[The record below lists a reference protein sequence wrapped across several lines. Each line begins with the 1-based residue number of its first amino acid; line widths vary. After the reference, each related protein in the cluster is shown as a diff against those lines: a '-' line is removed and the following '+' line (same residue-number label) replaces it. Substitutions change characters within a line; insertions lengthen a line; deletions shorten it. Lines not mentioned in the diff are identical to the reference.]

1 MKQGLQ
7 LRLSQQ
13 LAMTPQLQQAI
24 RLLQLS
30 TLELQQELQ
39 QALESNPLL
48 EQTDIHDEI
57 ATQETQDSE
66 GLDTA
71 EALEQKEMPDELP
84 LDASWDEIYT
94 AGTPSGTGTD
104 YIDDELPVYQG
115 ETTQSLQDYLMWQVE
130 LTPFSDTDRAIATAI
145 VDAVDDTGYLTVTVQ
160 DILDGM
166 GDSDGDIGLE
176 EIEAVLKR
184 VQRFDPVGVAAR
196 DLRDCLLIQLSQF
209 SAETPFLAQARQI
222 VSDHLDLLANHD
234 FRSLMRVTRLKEDV
248 LKEAVNL
255 IQSLDPRP
263 GQSIQTGEPEYVIP
277 DVLVRKHNGRW
288 TVELN
293 ADSIPRLKINQ
304 QYAAMSGSARNE
316 SDSQFIRSNLQEAKW
331 LIKSLESRNDT
342 LLRVSRCIVEQQQAF
357 FEQGEEYMKPMVL
370 ADIAQAVEMHEST
383 ISRVTTQK
391 YLHSPRGIFEL
402 KYFFSSHVNTE
413 GGGEASSTA
422 IRALVKK
429 LIAAENPAKPL
440 SDSKLTSMLSEQ
452 GSWWPA
458 VPLRSIENL
467 YPYRR
472 QTSAN
477 SWSDPTDKEDT
488 MQLNITGQNV
498 EITEALREFVNTK
511 FAKLEQY
518 FERINQVYIVLK
530 VEKVTQVADATLH
543 VNGGELH
550 ASSEGQDMYAAID
563 GLIDKLARQLT
574 KHKDKLKQH

>member
-48 EQTDIHDEI
+48 EQIDTHEEI
-57 ATQETQDSE
+57 DTRETQDSE
-66 GLDTA
+66 TLDTA
-71 EALEQKEMPDELP
+71 DALEQKEMPEELP
-84 LDASWDEIYT
+84 LDASWDTIYT
-94 AGTPSGTGTD
+94 AGTPSGTSGD

-115 ETTQSLQDYLMWQVE
+115 ETTQTLQDYLMWQVE
-130 LTPFSDTDRAIATAI
+130 LTPFSDTDRAIATSI
-145 VDAVDDTGYLTVTVQ
+145 VDAVDDIGYLTVPLE
-160 DILDGM
+160 DILESM
-166 GDSDGDIGLE
+166 GDE
-176 EIEAVLKR
+176 EIDIDEVEAVLKR
-184 VQRFDPVGVAAR
+184 IQRFDPVGVAAK

-209 SAETPFLAQARQI
+209 DKTTPWLEEARLI
-222 VSDHLDLLANHD
+222 ISDHLDLLANHD
-234 FRSLMRVTRLKEDV
+234 FRTLMRVTRLKEDV

-277 DVLVRKHNGRW
+277 DVLVRKHNGHW

-293 ADSIPRLKINQ
+293 SDSIPRLQINQ
-304 QYAAMSGSARNE
+304 HYASMCNNARNDG
-316 SDSQFIRSNLQEAKW
+316 DSQFIRGNLQDAKW

-402 KYFFSSHVNTE
+402 KYFFSSHINTE

-440 SDSKLTSMLSEQ
+440 SDSKLTSLLSEQ
-452 GSWWPA
+452 GIMVARRTVAKYRES
-458 VPLRSIENL
+458 LSIPPSNQ
-467 YPYRR
+467 R
-472 QTSAN
+472 
-477 SWSDPTDKEDT
+477 K
-488 MQLNITGQNV
+488 QLV
-498 EITEALREFVNTK
+498 
-511 FAKLEQY
+511 
-518 FERINQVYIVLK
+518 
-530 VEKVTQVADATLH
+530 
-543 VNGGELH
+543 
-550 ASSEGQDMYAAID
+550 
-563 GLIDKLARQLT
+563 
-574 KHKDKLKQH
+574 

>member
-48 EQTDIHDEI
+48 EQIDTHDEI
-57 ATQETQDSE
+57 DTHETPDSE
-66 GLDTA
+66 TLDTA
-71 EALEQKEMPDELP
+71 DALEQKEMPEELP
-84 LDASWDEIYT
+84 LDASWDTIYT
-94 AGTPSGTGTD
+94 AGTPSGTSGD

-115 ETTQSLQDYLMWQVE
+115 ETTQTLQDYLMWQVE
-130 LTPFSDTDRAIATAI
+130 LTPFSDTDRAIATSI
-145 VDAVDDTGYLTVTVQ
+145 VDAVDDTGYLTVPLE
-160 DILDGM
+160 DILESM
-166 GDSDGDIGLE
+166 GDE
-176 EIEAVLKR
+176 EIDIDEVEAVLKR
-184 VQRFDPVGVAAR
+184 IQRFDPVGVAAK

-209 SAETPFLAQARQI
+209 DKTTPWLEEARLI
-222 VSDHLDLLANHD
+222 ISDHLDLLANHD
-234 FRSLMRVTRLKEDV
+234 FRTLMRVTRLKEDV

-277 DVLVRKHNGRW
+277 DVLVRKHNGQW

-293 ADSIPRLKINQ
+293 SDSIPRLQINQ
-304 QYAAMSGSARNE
+304 HYASMCNNTRNDG
-316 SDSQFIRSNLQEAKW
+316 DSQFIRSNLQDAKW

-422 IRALVKK
+422 IRALVK
-429 LIAAENPAKPL
+429 N
-440 SDSKLTSMLSEQ
+440 
-452 GSWWPA
+452 
-458 VPLRSIENL
+458 
-467 YPYRR
+467 
-472 QTSAN
+472 
-477 SWSDPTDKEDT
+477 
-488 MQLNITGQNV
+488 
-498 EITEALREFVNTK
+498 
-511 FAKLEQY
+511 
-518 FERINQVYIVLK
+518 
-530 VEKVTQVADATLH
+530 
-543 VNGGELH
+543 
-550 ASSEGQDMYAAID
+550 
-563 GLIDKLARQLT
+563 
-574 KHKDKLKQH
+574 

>member
-48 EQTDIHDEI
+48 EQIDTHEEI
-57 ATQETQDSE
+57 DTRETQDSE
-66 GLDTA
+66 TLDTA
-71 EALEQKEMPDELP
+71 DALEQKEMPEELP
-84 LDASWDEIYT
+84 LDASWDTIYT
-94 AGTPSGTGTD
+94 AGTPSGTSSD

-115 ETTQSLQDYLMWQVE
+115 ETTQTLQDYLMWQVE
-130 LTPFSDTDRAIATAI
+130 LTPFSDTDRAIATSI
-145 VDAVDDTGYLTVTVQ
+145 VDAVDETGYLTVPLE
-160 DILDGM
+160 DILESI
-166 GDSDGDIGLE
+166 GDE
-176 EIEAVLKR
+176 EIDIDEVEAVLKR
-184 VQRFDPVGVAAR
+184 IQRFDPVGVAAK

-209 SAETPFLAQARQI
+209 DKTTPWLEEARLI
-222 VSDHLDLLANHD
+222 ISDHLDLLANHD
-234 FRSLMRVTRLKEDV
+234 FRTLMRVTRLKEDV

-277 DVLVRKHNGRW
+277 DVLVRKHNGHW

-293 ADSIPRLKINQ
+293 SDSIPRLQINQ
-304 QYAAMSGSARNE
+304 HYASMCNNARNDG
-316 SDSQFIRSNLQEAKW
+316 DSQFIRSNLQDAKW

-440 SDSKLTSMLSEQ
+440 SDSKLTSLLSEQ
-452 GSWWPA
+452 GIMVARRTVAKYRES
-458 VPLRSIENL
+458 LSIPPSNQ
-467 YPYRR
+467 R
-472 QTSAN
+472 
-477 SWSDPTDKEDT
+477 K
-488 MQLNITGQNV
+488 QLV
-498 EITEALREFVNTK
+498 
-511 FAKLEQY
+511 
-518 FERINQVYIVLK
+518 
-530 VEKVTQVADATLH
+530 
-543 VNGGELH
+543 
-550 ASSEGQDMYAAID
+550 
-563 GLIDKLARQLT
+563 
-574 KHKDKLKQH
+574 

>member
-48 EQTDIHDEI
+48 EQIDTHEEI
-57 ATQETQDSE
+57 DTRETQDSE
-66 GLDTA
+66 TLDTA
-71 EALEQKEMPDELP
+71 DALEQKEMPEELP
-84 LDASWDEIYT
+84 LDASWDTIYT
-94 AGTPSGTGTD
+94 AGTPSGTSGD

-115 ETTQSLQDYLMWQVE
+115 ETTQTLQDYLMWQVE
-130 LTPFSDTDRAIATAI
+130 LTPFSDTDRAIATSI
-145 VDAVDDTGYLTVTVQ
+145 VDAVDDTGYLTVPLE
-160 DILDGM
+160 DILESM
-166 GDSDGDIGLE
+166 GDE
-176 EIEAVLKR
+176 EIDIDEVEAVLKR
-184 VQRFDPVGVAAR
+184 IQRFDPVGVAAK

-209 SAETPFLAQARQI
+209 DKTTPWLEEARLI
-222 VSDHLDLLANHD
+222 ISDHLDLLANHD
-234 FRSLMRVTRLKEDV
+234 FRTLMRVTRLKEDV

-277 DVLVRKHNGRW
+277 DVLVRKHNGHW

-293 ADSIPRLKINQ
+293 SDSIPRLQINQ
-304 QYAAMSGSARNE
+304 HYASMCNNARNDG
-316 SDSQFIRSNLQEAKW
+316 DSQFIRSNLQDAKW

-391 YLHSPRGIFEL
+391 YMHSPRGIFEL

-440 SDSKLTSMLSEQ
+440 SDSKLTSLLSEQ
-452 GSWWPA
+452 GIMVARRTVAKYRES
-458 VPLRSIENL
+458 LSIPPSNQ
-467 YPYRR
+467 R
-472 QTSAN
+472 
-477 SWSDPTDKEDT
+477 K
-488 MQLNITGQNV
+488 QLV
-498 EITEALREFVNTK
+498 
-511 FAKLEQY
+511 
-518 FERINQVYIVLK
+518 
-530 VEKVTQVADATLH
+530 
-543 VNGGELH
+543 
-550 ASSEGQDMYAAID
+550 
-563 GLIDKLARQLT
+563 
-574 KHKDKLKQH
+574 

>member
-24 RLLQLS
+24 RLWQLS

-48 EQTDIHDEI
+48 EQIDTHEEI
-57 ATQETQDSE
+57 DTRETQDSE
-66 GLDTA
+66 TLDTA
-71 EALEQKEMPDELP
+71 DALEQKEMPEELP
-84 LDASWDEIYT
+84 LDASWDTIYT
-94 AGTPSGTGTD
+94 AGTPSGTSGD

-115 ETTQSLQDYLMWQVE
+115 ETTQTLQDYLMWQVE
-130 LTPFSDTDRAIATAI
+130 LTPFSDTDRAIATSI
-145 VDAVDDTGYLTVTVQ
+145 VDAVDETGYLTVPLE
-160 DILDGM
+160 DILESI
-166 GDSDGDIGLE
+166 GDE
-176 EIEAVLKR
+176 EIDIDEVEAVLKR
-184 VQRFDPVGVAAR
+184 IQRFDPVGVAAK

-209 SAETPFLAQARQI
+209 DKTTPWLEEARLI
-222 VSDHLDLLANHD
+222 ISDHLDLLANHD
-234 FRSLMRVTRLKEDV
+234 FRTLMRVTRLKEDV

-277 DVLVRKHNGRW
+277 DVLVRKHNGHW

-293 ADSIPRLKINQ
+293 SDSIPRLQINQ
-304 QYAAMSGSARNE
+304 HYASMCNNARNDG
-316 SDSQFIRSNLQEAKW
+316 DSQFIRSNLQDAKW

-440 SDSKLTSMLSEQ
+440 SDSKLTSLLSEQ
-452 GSWWPA
+452 GIMVARRTVAKYRES
-458 VPLRSIENL
+458 LSIPPSNQ
-467 YPYRR
+467 R
-472 QTSAN
+472 
-477 SWSDPTDKEDT
+477 K
-488 MQLNITGQNV
+488 QLV
-498 EITEALREFVNTK
+498 
-511 FAKLEQY
+511 
-518 FERINQVYIVLK
+518 
-530 VEKVTQVADATLH
+530 
-543 VNGGELH
+543 
-550 ASSEGQDMYAAID
+550 
-563 GLIDKLARQLT
+563 
-574 KHKDKLKQH
+574 

>member
-48 EQTDIHDEI
+48 EQIDTHEEI
-57 ATQETQDSE
+57 DTRETQDSE
-66 GLDTA
+66 TLDTA
-71 EALEQKEMPDELP
+71 DALEQKEMPEELP
-84 LDASWDEIYT
+84 LDASWDTIYT
-94 AGTPSGTGTD
+94 AGTPSGTSGD

-115 ETTQSLQDYLMWQVE
+115 ETTQTLQDYLMWQVE
-130 LTPFSDTDRAIATAI
+130 LTPFSDTDRAIATSI
-145 VDAVDDTGYLTVTVQ
+145 VDAVDDTGYLTVPLE
-160 DILDGM
+160 DILESM
-166 GDSDGDIGLE
+166 GDE
-176 EIEAVLKR
+176 EIDIDEVGAVLKR
-184 VQRFDPVGVAAR
+184 IQRFDPVGVAAK

-209 SAETPFLAQARQI
+209 DKTTPWLEEARLI
-222 VSDHLDLLANHD
+222 ISDHLDLLANHD
-234 FRSLMRVTRLKEDV
+234 FRTLMRVTRLKEDV

-277 DVLVRKHNGRW
+277 DVLVRKHNGHW

-293 ADSIPRLKINQ
+293 SDSIPRLQINQ
-304 QYAAMSGSARNE
+304 HYASMCNNARNDG
-316 SDSQFIRSNLQEAKW
+316 DSQFIRSNLQDAKW

-440 SDSKLTSMLSEQ
+440 SDSKLTSLLSEQ
-452 GSWWPA
+452 GIMVARRTVAKYRES
-458 VPLRSIENL
+458 LSIPPSNQ
-467 YPYRR
+467 R
-472 QTSAN
+472 
-477 SWSDPTDKEDT
+477 K
-488 MQLNITGQNV
+488 QLV
-498 EITEALREFVNTK
+498 
-511 FAKLEQY
+511 
-518 FERINQVYIVLK
+518 
-530 VEKVTQVADATLH
+530 
-543 VNGGELH
+543 
-550 ASSEGQDMYAAID
+550 
-563 GLIDKLARQLT
+563 
-574 KHKDKLKQH
+574 

>member
-48 EQTDIHDEI
+48 EQIDTHEEI
-57 ATQETQDSE
+57 DTRETQDSE
-66 GLDTA
+66 TLDTA
-71 EALEQKEMPDELP
+71 DALEQKEMPEELP
-84 LDASWDEIYT
+84 LDASWDTIYT
-94 AGTPSGTGTD
+94 AGTPSGTSGD

-115 ETTQSLQDYLMWQVE
+115 ETTQTLQDYLMWQVE
-130 LTPFSDTDRAIATAI
+130 LIPFSDTDRAIATSI
-145 VDAVDDTGYLTVTVQ
+145 VDAVDETGYLTVPLE
-160 DILDGM
+160 DILESI
-166 GDSDGDIGLE
+166 GDE
-176 EIEAVLKR
+176 EIDIDEVEAVLKR
-184 VQRFDPVGVAAR
+184 IQRFDPVGVAAK

-209 SAETPFLAQARQI
+209 DKTTPWLEEARLI
-222 VSDHLDLLANHD
+222 ISDHLDLLANHD
-234 FRSLMRVTRLKEDV
+234 FRTLMRVTRLKEDV

-277 DVLVRKHNGRW
+277 DVLVRKHNGHW

-293 ADSIPRLKINQ
+293 SDSIPRLQINQ
-304 QYAAMSGSARNE
+304 HYASMCNNARNDG
-316 SDSQFIRSNLQEAKW
+316 DSQFIRSNLQDAKW

-440 SDSKLTSMLSEQ
+440 SDSKLTSLLSEQ
-452 GSWWPA
+452 GIMVARRTVAKYRES
-458 VPLRSIENL
+458 LSIPPSNQ
-467 YPYRR
+467 R
-472 QTSAN
+472 
-477 SWSDPTDKEDT
+477 K
-488 MQLNITGQNV
+488 QLV
-498 EITEALREFVNTK
+498 
-511 FAKLEQY
+511 
-518 FERINQVYIVLK
+518 
-530 VEKVTQVADATLH
+530 
-543 VNGGELH
+543 
-550 ASSEGQDMYAAID
+550 
-563 GLIDKLARQLT
+563 
-574 KHKDKLKQH
+574 

>member
-48 EQTDIHDEI
+48 EQIDTHEEI
-57 ATQETQDSE
+57 DTRETQDSE
-66 GLDTA
+66 TLDTA
-71 EALEQKEMPDELP
+71 DALEQKEMPEELP
-84 LDASWDEIYT
+84 LDASWDTIYT
-94 AGTPSGTGTD
+94 AGTPSGTSGD

-115 ETTQSLQDYLMWQVE
+115 ETTQTLQDYLIWQVE
-130 LTPFSDTDRAIATAI
+130 LTPFSDTDRAIATSI
-145 VDAVDDTGYLTVTVQ
+145 VDAVDDTGYLTVPLE
-160 DILDGM
+160 DILESM
-166 GDSDGDIGLE
+166 GDE
-176 EIEAVLKR
+176 EIDIDEVEAVLKR
-184 VQRFDPVGVAAR
+184 IQRFDPVGVAAK

-209 SAETPFLAQARQI
+209 DKTTPWLEEARLI
-222 VSDHLDLLANHD
+222 ISDHLDLLANHD
-234 FRSLMRVTRLKEDV
+234 FRTLMRVTRLKEDV

-277 DVLVRKHNGRW
+277 DVLVRKHNGHW

-293 ADSIPRLKINQ
+293 SDSIPRLQINQ
-304 QYAAMSGSARNE
+304 HYASMCNNARNDG
-316 SDSQFIRSNLQEAKW
+316 DSQFIRSNLQDAKW

-440 SDSKLTSMLSEQ
+440 SDSKLTSLLSEQ
-452 GSWWPA
+452 GIMVARRTVAKYRES
-458 VPLRSIENL
+458 LSIPPSNQ
-467 YPYRR
+467 R
-472 QTSAN
+472 
-477 SWSDPTDKEDT
+477 K
-488 MQLNITGQNV
+488 QLV
-498 EITEALREFVNTK
+498 
-511 FAKLEQY
+511 
-518 FERINQVYIVLK
+518 
-530 VEKVTQVADATLH
+530 
-543 VNGGELH
+543 
-550 ASSEGQDMYAAID
+550 
-563 GLIDKLARQLT
+563 
-574 KHKDKLKQH
+574 

>member
-30 TLELQQELQ
+30 TLALQQELQ

-48 EQTDIHDEI
+48 EQIDTHEEI
-57 ATQETQDSE
+57 DTRETQDSE
-66 GLDTA
+66 TLDTA
-71 EALEQKEMPDELP
+71 DALEQKEMPEELP
-84 LDASWDEIYT
+84 LDASWDTIYT
-94 AGTPSGTGTD
+94 AGTPSGTSGD

-115 ETTQSLQDYLMWQVE
+115 ETTQTLQDYLMWQVE
-130 LTPFSDTDRAIATAI
+130 LTPFSDTDRAIATSI
-145 VDAVDDTGYLTVTVQ
+145 VDAVDDTGYLTVPLE
-160 DILDGM
+160 DILESM
-166 GDSDGDIGLE
+166 GDE
-176 EIEAVLKR
+176 EIDIDEVEAVLKR
-184 VQRFDPVGVAAR
+184 IQRFDPVGVAAK

-209 SAETPFLAQARQI
+209 DKTTPWLEEARLI
-222 VSDHLDLLANHD
+222 ISDHLDLLANHD
-234 FRSLMRVTRLKEDV
+234 FRTLMRVTRLKEDV

-277 DVLVRKHNGRW
+277 DVLVRKHNGHW

-293 ADSIPRLKINQ
+293 SDSIPRLQINQ
-304 QYAAMSGSARNE
+304 HYASMCNNARNDG
-316 SDSQFIRSNLQEAKW
+316 DSQFIRSNLQDAKW

-440 SDSKLTSMLSEQ
+440 SDSKLTSLLSEQ
-452 GSWWPA
+452 GIMVARRTVAKYRES
-458 VPLRSIENL
+458 LSIPPSNQ
-467 YPYRR
+467 R
-472 QTSAN
+472 
-477 SWSDPTDKEDT
+477 K
-488 MQLNITGQNV
+488 QLV
-498 EITEALREFVNTK
+498 
-511 FAKLEQY
+511 
-518 FERINQVYIVLK
+518 
-530 VEKVTQVADATLH
+530 
-543 VNGGELH
+543 
-550 ASSEGQDMYAAID
+550 
-563 GLIDKLARQLT
+563 
-574 KHKDKLKQH
+574 

>member
-48 EQTDIHDEI
+48 EQIDTHEEI
-57 ATQETQDSE
+57 DTRETQDSE
-66 GLDTA
+66 TLDTA
-71 EALEQKEMPDELP
+71 DALEQKEMPEELP
-84 LDASWDEIYT
+84 LDASWDTIYT
-94 AGTPSGTGTD
+94 AGTPSGTSGD

-115 ETTQSLQDYLMWQVE
+115 ETTQTLQDYLMWQVE
-130 LTPFSDTDRAIATAI
+130 LTPFSDTDRAIATSI
-145 VDAVDDTGYLTVTVQ
+145 VDAVDDTGYLTVPLE
-160 DILDGM
+160 DILESM
-166 GDSDGDIGLE
+166 GDE
-176 EIEAVLKR
+176 EIDIDEVEAVLKR
-184 VQRFDPVGVAAR
+184 IQRFDPVGVAAK

-209 SAETPFLAQARQI
+209 DKTTPWLEEARLI
-222 VSDHLDLLANHD
+222 ISDHLDLLANHD
-234 FRSLMRVTRLKEDV
+234 FRTLMRVTRLKEDV

-263 GQSIQTGEPEYVIP
+263 GQSIQTGELEYVIP
-277 DVLVRKHNGRW
+277 DVLVRKHNGHW

-293 ADSIPRLKINQ
+293 SDSIPRLQINQ
-304 QYAAMSGSARNE
+304 HYASMCNNARNDD
-316 SDSQFIRSNLQEAKW
+316 DSQFIRSNLQDAKW

-440 SDSKLTSMLSEQ
+440 SDSKLTSLLSEQ
-452 GSWWPA
+452 GIMVARRTVAKYRES
-458 VPLRSIENL
+458 LSIPPSNQ
-467 YPYRR
+467 R
-472 QTSAN
+472 
-477 SWSDPTDKEDT
+477 K
-488 MQLNITGQNV
+488 QLV
-498 EITEALREFVNTK
+498 
-511 FAKLEQY
+511 
-518 FERINQVYIVLK
+518 
-530 VEKVTQVADATLH
+530 
-543 VNGGELH
+543 
-550 ASSEGQDMYAAID
+550 
-563 GLIDKLARQLT
+563 
-574 KHKDKLKQH
+574 

>member
-48 EQTDIHDEI
+48 EQIDTHEEI
-57 ATQETQDSE
+57 DTRETQDSE
-66 GLDTA
+66 TLDTA
-71 EALEQKEMPDELP
+71 DALEQKEMPEELP
-84 LDASWDEIYT
+84 LDASWDTIYT
-94 AGTPSGTGTD
+94 DGTPSGTSGD

-115 ETTQSLQDYLMWQVE
+115 ETTQTLQDYLMWQVE
-130 LTPFSDTDRAIATAI
+130 LTPFSDTDRAIATSI
-145 VDAVDDTGYLTVTVQ
+145 VDAVDDTGYLTVPLE
-160 DILDGM
+160 DILESM
-166 GDSDGDIGLE
+166 GDE
-176 EIEAVLKR
+176 EIDIDEVEAVLKR
-184 VQRFDPVGVAAR
+184 IQRFDPVGVAAK

-209 SAETPFLAQARQI
+209 DKTTPWLEEARLI
-222 VSDHLDLLANHD
+222 ISDHLDLLANHD
-234 FRSLMRVTRLKEDV
+234 FRTLMRVTRLKEDV

-277 DVLVRKHNGRW
+277 DVLVRKHNGHW

-293 ADSIPRLKINQ
+293 SDSIPRLQINQ
-304 QYAAMSGSARNE
+304 HYASMCNNARNDG
-316 SDSQFIRSNLQEAKW
+316 DSQFIRSNLQDAKW

-440 SDSKLTSMLSEQ
+440 SDSKLTSLLSEQ
-452 GSWWPA
+452 GIMVARRTVAKYRES
-458 VPLRSIENL
+458 LSIPPSNQ
-467 YPYRR
+467 R
-472 QTSAN
+472 
-477 SWSDPTDKEDT
+477 K
-488 MQLNITGQNV
+488 QLV
-498 EITEALREFVNTK
+498 
-511 FAKLEQY
+511 
-518 FERINQVYIVLK
+518 
-530 VEKVTQVADATLH
+530 
-543 VNGGELH
+543 
-550 ASSEGQDMYAAID
+550 
-563 GLIDKLARQLT
+563 
-574 KHKDKLKQH
+574 

>member
-48 EQTDIHDEI
+48 EQIDTHEEI
-57 ATQETQDSE
+57 DTCETQDSE
-66 GLDTA
+66 TLDA
-71 EALEQKEMPDELP
+71 ADALEQKEMPEELP
-84 LDASWDEIYT
+84 LDANWDTIYT
-94 AGTPSGTGTD
+94 AGTPSGTSGD
-104 YIDDELPVYQG
+104 YIDDELPIYQG
-115 ETTQSLQDYLMWQVE
+115 ETTQTLQDYLMWQVE
-130 LTPFSDTDRAIATAI
+130 LTPFSDTDRAIATSI
-145 VDAVDDTGYLTVTVQ
+145 VDAVDETGYLTVPLE
-160 DILDGM
+160 DILESM
-166 GDSDGDIGLE
+166 GDDEIDID

-184 VQRFDPVGVAAR
+184 IQRFDPVGVAAK
-196 DLRDCLLIQLSQF
+196 DPRDCLLIQLSQF
-209 SAETPFLAQARQI
+209 DKTTPWLEEARLI
-222 VSDHLDLLANHD
+222 ISDHLDLLANHD
-234 FRSLMRVTRLKEDV
+234 FRTLMRVTRLKEDV

-293 ADSIPRLKINQ
+293 SDSIPRLQINQ
-304 QYAAMSGSARNE
+304 HYASMCNSARNDG
-316 SDSQFIRSNLQEAKW
+316 DSQFIRSNLQDAKW

-440 SDSKLTSMLSEQ
+440 SDSKLTSLLSEQ
-452 GSWWPA
+452 GIMVARRTVAKYRES
-458 VPLRSIENL
+458 LSIPPSNQ
-467 YPYRR
+467 R
-472 QTSAN
+472 
-477 SWSDPTDKEDT
+477 K
-488 MQLNITGQNV
+488 QLV
-498 EITEALREFVNTK
+498 
-511 FAKLEQY
+511 
-518 FERINQVYIVLK
+518 
-530 VEKVTQVADATLH
+530 
-543 VNGGELH
+543 
-550 ASSEGQDMYAAID
+550 
-563 GLIDKLARQLT
+563 
-574 KHKDKLKQH
+574 

>member
-48 EQTDIHDEI
+48 EQIDTHEEI
-57 ATQETQDSE
+57 DTRETQDSE
-66 GLDTA
+66 TLDTA
-71 EALEQKEMPDELP
+71 DALEQKEMPEELP
-84 LDASWDEIYT
+84 LDASWDTIYT
-94 AGTPSGTGTD
+94 AGTPSGTSGD

-115 ETTQSLQDYLMWQVE
+115 ETTQTLQDYLMWQVE
-130 LTPFSDTDRAIATAI
+130 LTPFSDTDRAIATSI
-145 VDAVDDTGYLTVTVQ
+145 VDAVDETGYLTVPLE
-160 DILDGM
+160 DILESI
-166 GDSDGDIGLE
+166 GDE
-176 EIEAVLKR
+176 EIDIDEVEAVLKR
-184 VQRFDPVGVAAR
+184 IQRFDPVGVAAK
-196 DLRDCLLIQLSQF
+196 DLRDCLLIKLSQF
-209 SAETPFLAQARQI
+209 DKTTPWLEEARLI
-222 VSDHLDLLANHD
+222 ISDHLDLLANHD
-234 FRSLMRVTRLKEDV
+234 FRTLMRVTRLKEDV

-277 DVLVRKHNGRW
+277 DVLVRKHNGHW

-293 ADSIPRLKINQ
+293 SDSIPRLQINQ
-304 QYAAMSGSARNE
+304 HYASMCNNARNDG
-316 SDSQFIRSNLQEAKW
+316 DSQFIRSNLQDAKW

-440 SDSKLTSMLSEQ
+440 SDSKLTSLLSEQ
-452 GSWWPA
+452 GIMVARRTVAKYRES
-458 VPLRSIENL
+458 LSIPPSNQ
-467 YPYRR
+467 R
-472 QTSAN
+472 
-477 SWSDPTDKEDT
+477 K
-488 MQLNITGQNV
+488 QLV
-498 EITEALREFVNTK
+498 
-511 FAKLEQY
+511 
-518 FERINQVYIVLK
+518 
-530 VEKVTQVADATLH
+530 
-543 VNGGELH
+543 
-550 ASSEGQDMYAAID
+550 
-563 GLIDKLARQLT
+563 
-574 KHKDKLKQH
+574 

>member
-48 EQTDIHDEI
+48 EQIDTHEEI
-57 ATQETQDSE
+57 DTRETQDSE
-66 GLDTA
+66 TLDTA
-71 EALEQKEMPDELP
+71 DALEQKEMPEELP
-84 LDASWDEIYT
+84 LDASWDTIYT
-94 AGTPSGTGTD
+94 AGTPSGTSGD

-115 ETTQSLQDYLMWQVE
+115 ETTQTLQDYLMWQVE
-130 LTPFSDTDRAIATAI
+130 LTPFSDTDRAIATSI
-145 VDAVDDTGYLTVTVQ
+145 VDAVDETGYLTVPLE
-160 DILDGM
+160 DILESI
-166 GDSDGDIGLE
+166 GDE
-176 EIEAVLKR
+176 EIDIDEVEAVLKR
-184 VQRFDPVGVAAR
+184 IQRFDPVGVAAK

-209 SAETPFLAQARQI
+209 DKTTPWLEEVRLI
-222 VSDHLDLLANHD
+222 ISDHLDLLANHD
-234 FRSLMRVTRLKEDV
+234 FRTLMRVTRLKEDV

-263 GQSIQTGEPEYVIP
+263 GQSIQTGEPEHVIP
-277 DVLVRKHNGRW
+277 DVLVRKHNGHW

-293 ADSIPRLKINQ
+293 SDSIPRLQINQ
-304 QYAAMSGSARNE
+304 HYASMCNNARNDG
-316 SDSQFIRSNLQEAKW
+316 DSQFIRSNLQDAKW

-440 SDSKLTSMLSEQ
+440 SDSKLTSLLSEQ
-452 GSWWPA
+452 GIMVARRTVAKYRES
-458 VPLRSIENL
+458 LSIPPSNQ
-467 YPYRR
+467 R
-472 QTSAN
+472 
-477 SWSDPTDKEDT
+477 K
-488 MQLNITGQNV
+488 QLV
-498 EITEALREFVNTK
+498 
-511 FAKLEQY
+511 
-518 FERINQVYIVLK
+518 
-530 VEKVTQVADATLH
+530 
-543 VNGGELH
+543 
-550 ASSEGQDMYAAID
+550 
-563 GLIDKLARQLT
+563 
-574 KHKDKLKQH
+574 

>member
-48 EQTDIHDEI
+48 EQIDTHEEI
-57 ATQETQDSE
+57 DTRETQDSE
-66 GLDTA
+66 TLDTA
-71 EALEQKEMPDELP
+71 DALEQKEMPEELP
-84 LDASWDEIYT
+84 LDASWDTIYT
-94 AGTPSGTGTD
+94 AGTPSGTSGD

-115 ETTQSLQDYLMWQVE
+115 ETPQTLQDYLMWQVE
-130 LTPFSDTDRAIATAI
+130 LTPFSDTDRAIATSI
-145 VDAVDDTGYLTVTVQ
+145 VDAVDETGYLTVPLE
-160 DILDGM
+160 DILESI
-166 GDSDGDIGLE
+166 GDE
-176 EIEAVLKR
+176 EIDIDEVEAVLKR
-184 VQRFDPVGVAAR
+184 IQRFDPVGVAAK

-209 SAETPFLAQARQI
+209 DKTTPWLEEARLI
-222 VSDHLDLLANHD
+222 ISDHLDLLANHD
-234 FRSLMRVTRLKEDV
+234 FRTLMRVTRLKEDV

-277 DVLVRKHNGRW
+277 DVLVRKHNGHW

-293 ADSIPRLKINQ
+293 SDSIPRLQINQ
-304 QYAAMSGSARNE
+304 HYASMCNNARNDG
-316 SDSQFIRSNLQEAKW
+316 DSQFIRSNLQDAKW

-440 SDSKLTSMLSEQ
+440 SDSKLTSLLSEQ
-452 GSWWPA
+452 GIMVARRTVAKYRES
-458 VPLRSIENL
+458 LSIPPSNQ
-467 YPYRR
+467 R
-472 QTSAN
+472 
-477 SWSDPTDKEDT
+477 K
-488 MQLNITGQNV
+488 QLV
-498 EITEALREFVNTK
+498 
-511 FAKLEQY
+511 
-518 FERINQVYIVLK
+518 
-530 VEKVTQVADATLH
+530 
-543 VNGGELH
+543 
-550 ASSEGQDMYAAID
+550 
-563 GLIDKLARQLT
+563 
-574 KHKDKLKQH
+574 

>member
-48 EQTDIHDEI
+48 EQIDTHEEI
-57 ATQETQDSE
+57 DTRETQDSE
-66 GLDTA
+66 TLDTA
-71 EALEQKEMPDELP
+71 DALEQKEMPEELP
-84 LDASWDEIYT
+84 LDASWDTIYT
-94 AGTPSGTGTD
+94 AGTPSGTSGD

-115 ETTQSLQDYLMWQVE
+115 ETTQTLQDYLMWQVE
-130 LTPFSDTDRAIATAI
+130 LTPFSDTDRAIATSI
-145 VDAVDDTGYLTVTVQ
+145 VDAVDDTGYLTVPLE
-160 DILDGM
+160 DILESM
-166 GDSDGDIGLE
+166 GDE
-176 EIEAVLKR
+176 EIDIDEVEAVLKR
-184 VQRFDPVGVAAR
+184 IQRFDPVGVAAK

-209 SAETPFLAQARQI
+209 DKTTPWLEEARLI
-222 VSDHLDLLANHD
+222 ISDHLDLLANHD
-234 FRSLMRVTRLKEDV
+234 FRTLMRVTRLKEDV

-277 DVLVRKHNGRW
+277 DVLVRKHNGHW

-293 ADSIPRLKINQ
+293 SDSIPRLQINQ
-304 QYAAMSGSARNE
+304 HYASMCNNARNDG
-316 SDSQFIRSNLQEAKW
+316 DSQFIRSNLQDANW

-440 SDSKLTSMLSEQ
+440 SDSKLTSLLSEQ
-452 GSWWPA
+452 GIMVARRTVAKYRES
-458 VPLRSIENL
+458 LSIPPSNQ
-467 YPYRR
+467 R
-472 QTSAN
+472 
-477 SWSDPTDKEDT
+477 K
-488 MQLNITGQNV
+488 QLV
-498 EITEALREFVNTK
+498 
-511 FAKLEQY
+511 
-518 FERINQVYIVLK
+518 
-530 VEKVTQVADATLH
+530 
-543 VNGGELH
+543 
-550 ASSEGQDMYAAID
+550 
-563 GLIDKLARQLT
+563 
-574 KHKDKLKQH
+574 

>member
-48 EQTDIHDEI
+48 EQIDTHEEI
-57 ATQETQDSE
+57 DTRETQDSE
-66 GLDTA
+66 TLDTA
-71 EALEQKEMPDELP
+71 DALEQKEMPEELP
-84 LDASWDEIYT
+84 LDASWDTIYT
-94 AGTPSGTGTD
+94 AGTPSGTSGD

-115 ETTQSLQDYLMWQVE
+115 ETTQTLQDYLMWQVE
-130 LTPFSDTDRAIATAI
+130 LTPFSDTDRAIATSI
-145 VDAVDDTGYLTVTVQ
+145 VDAVDDTGYLTVPLE
-160 DILDGM
+160 DILESM
-166 GDSDGDIGLE
+166 GDE
-176 EIEAVLKR
+176 EIDIDEVEAVLKR
-184 VQRFDPVGVAAR
+184 IQRFDPVGVAAK
-196 DLRDCLLIQLSQF
+196 DLRDCLLTQLSQF
-209 SAETPFLAQARQI
+209 DKTTPWLEEARLI
-222 VSDHLDLLANHD
+222 ISDHLDLLANHD
-234 FRSLMRVTRLKEDV
+234 FRTLMRVTRLKEDV

-277 DVLVRKHNGRW
+277 DVLVRKHNGHW

-293 ADSIPRLKINQ
+293 SDSIPRLQINQ
-304 QYAAMSGSARNE
+304 HYASMCNNARNDG
-316 SDSQFIRSNLQEAKW
+316 DSQFIRSNLQDAKW

-440 SDSKLTSMLSEQ
+440 SDSKLTSLLSEQ
-452 GSWWPA
+452 GIMVARRTVAKYRES
-458 VPLRSIENL
+458 LSIPPSNQ
-467 YPYRR
+467 R
-472 QTSAN
+472 
-477 SWSDPTDKEDT
+477 K
-488 MQLNITGQNV
+488 QLV
-498 EITEALREFVNTK
+498 
-511 FAKLEQY
+511 
-518 FERINQVYIVLK
+518 
-530 VEKVTQVADATLH
+530 
-543 VNGGELH
+543 
-550 ASSEGQDMYAAID
+550 
-563 GLIDKLARQLT
+563 
-574 KHKDKLKQH
+574 

>member
-48 EQTDIHDEI
+48 EQIDTHEEI
-57 ATQETQDSE
+57 DTRETQDSE
-66 GLDTA
+66 TLDTA
-71 EALEQKEMPDELP
+71 DALEQKEMPEELP
-84 LDASWDEIYT
+84 LDASWDTIYT
-94 AGTPSGTGTD
+94 AGTPSGTSGD

-115 ETTQSLQDYLMWQVE
+115 ETTQTLQDYLMWQVE
-130 LTPFSDTDRAIATAI
+130 LTPFSDTDRAIATSI
-145 VDAVDDTGYLTVTVQ
+145 VDAVDETGYLTVPLE
-160 DILDGM
+160 DILESI
-166 GDSDGDIGLE
+166 GDE
-176 EIEAVLKR
+176 EIDIDEVEAVLKR
-184 VQRFDPVGVAAR
+184 IQRFDPVGVAAK

-209 SAETPFLAQARQI
+209 DKTTPWLEEARLI
-222 VSDHLDLLANHD
+222 ISDHLDLLANHD
-234 FRSLMRVTRLKEDV
+234 FRTLMRVTRLKEDV

-277 DVLVRKHNGRW
+277 DVLVRKHNGHW

-293 ADSIPRLKINQ
+293 SDSIPRLQINQ
-304 QYAAMSGSARNE
+304 HYASMCNNARNDG
-316 SDSQFIRSNLQEAKW
+316 DSQFIRSNLQDAKW

-440 SDSKLTSMLSEQ
+440 SDSKLTSLLSEK
-452 GSWWPA
+452 GIMVARRTVAKYRES
-458 VPLRSIENL
+458 LSIPPSNQ
-467 YPYRR
+467 R
-472 QTSAN
+472 
-477 SWSDPTDKEDT
+477 K
-488 MQLNITGQNV
+488 QLV
-498 EITEALREFVNTK
+498 
-511 FAKLEQY
+511 
-518 FERINQVYIVLK
+518 
-530 VEKVTQVADATLH
+530 
-543 VNGGELH
+543 
-550 ASSEGQDMYAAID
+550 
-563 GLIDKLARQLT
+563 
-574 KHKDKLKQH
+574 

>member
-48 EQTDIHDEI
+48 EQIDTHEEI
-57 ATQETQDSE
+57 DTRETQDSE
-66 GLDTA
+66 TLDTA
-71 EALEQKEMPDELP
+71 DALEQKEMPEELP
-84 LDASWDEIYT
+84 LDASWDTIYT
-94 AGTPSGTGTD
+94 AGTPSGTSGD

-115 ETTQSLQDYLMWQVE
+115 ETTQTLQDYLMWQVE
-130 LTPFSDTDRAIATAI
+130 LTPFSDTDRAIATSI
-145 VDAVDDTGYLTVTVQ
+145 VDAVDDTGYLTVPLE
-160 DILDGM
+160 DILESM
-166 GDSDGDIGLE
+166 GDE
-176 EIEAVLKR
+176 EIDIDEVEAVLKR
-184 VQRFDPVGVAAR
+184 IQRFDPVGVAAK

-209 SAETPFLAQARQI
+209 DKTTPWLEEARLI
-222 VSDHLDLLANHD
+222 ISDHLDLLANHD
-234 FRSLMRVTRLKEDV
+234 FRTLMRVTRLKEDV

-263 GQSIQTGEPEYVIP
+263 GQSSQTGEPEYVIP
-277 DVLVRKHNGRW
+277 DVLVRKHNGHW

-293 ADSIPRLKINQ
+293 SDSIPRLQINQ
-304 QYAAMSGSARNE
+304 HYASMCNNARNDG
-316 SDSQFIRSNLQEAKW
+316 DSQFIRSNLQDAKW

-440 SDSKLTSMLSEQ
+440 SDSKLTSLLSEQ
-452 GSWWPA
+452 GIMVARRTVAKYRES
-458 VPLRSIENL
+458 LSIPPSNQ
-467 YPYRR
+467 R
-472 QTSAN
+472 
-477 SWSDPTDKEDT
+477 K
-488 MQLNITGQNV
+488 QLV
-498 EITEALREFVNTK
+498 
-511 FAKLEQY
+511 
-518 FERINQVYIVLK
+518 
-530 VEKVTQVADATLH
+530 
-543 VNGGELH
+543 
-550 ASSEGQDMYAAID
+550 
-563 GLIDKLARQLT
+563 
-574 KHKDKLKQH
+574 

>member
-48 EQTDIHDEI
+48 EQIDTHEEI
-57 ATQETQDSE
+57 DTRETQDSE
-66 GLDTA
+66 TLDTA
-71 EALEQKEMPDELP
+71 DALEQKEMPEELP
-84 LDASWDEIYT
+84 LDASWDTIYT
-94 AGTPSGTGTD
+94 AGTPSGTSGD

-115 ETTQSLQDYLMWQVE
+115 ETTQTLQDYLMWQVE
-130 LTPFSDTDRAIATAI
+130 LTPFSDTDRAIATSI
-145 VDAVDDTGYLTVTVQ
+145 VDAVDETGYLTVPLE
-160 DILDGM
+160 DILESI
-166 GDSDGDIGLE
+166 GDE
-176 EIEAVLKR
+176 EIDIDEVEAVLKR
-184 VQRFDPVGVAAR
+184 IQRFDPVGVAAK

-209 SAETPFLAQARQI
+209 DKTTPWLEEARLI
-222 VSDHLDLLANHD
+222 ISDHLDLLANHD
-234 FRSLMRVTRLKEDV
+234 FRTLMRVTRLKEDV

-277 DVLVRKHNGRW
+277 DVLVRKHNGHW

-293 ADSIPRLKINQ
+293 SDSIPRLQINQ
-304 QYAAMSGSARNE
+304 HYASMCNNARNDG
-316 SDSQFIRSNLQEAKW
+316 DSQFIRSNLQDAKW

-370 ADIAQAVEMHEST
+370 ADIALAVEMHEST

-440 SDSKLTSMLSEQ
+440 SDSKLTSLLSEQ
-452 GSWWPA
+452 GIMVARRTVAKYRES
-458 VPLRSIENL
+458 LSIPPSNQ
-467 YPYRR
+467 R
-472 QTSAN
+472 
-477 SWSDPTDKEDT
+477 K
-488 MQLNITGQNV
+488 QLV
-498 EITEALREFVNTK
+498 
-511 FAKLEQY
+511 
-518 FERINQVYIVLK
+518 
-530 VEKVTQVADATLH
+530 
-543 VNGGELH
+543 
-550 ASSEGQDMYAAID
+550 
-563 GLIDKLARQLT
+563 
-574 KHKDKLKQH
+574 

>member
-48 EQTDIHDEI
+48 EQIDTHEEI
-57 ATQETQDSE
+57 DTRETQDSE
-66 GLDTA
+66 TLDTA
-71 EALEQKEMPDELP
+71 DALEQKEMPEELP
-84 LDASWDEIYT
+84 LDASWDTIYT
-94 AGTPSGTGTD
+94 AGTPSGTSGD

-115 ETTQSLQDYLMWQVE
+115 ETTQTLQDYLMWQVE
-130 LTPFSDTDRAIATAI
+130 LTPFSDTDRAIATSI
-145 VDAVDDTGYLTVTVQ
+145 VDAVDETGYLTVPLE
-160 DILDGM
+160 DILESI
-166 GDSDGDIGLE
+166 GDE
-176 EIEAVLKR
+176 EIDIDEVEAVLKR
-184 VQRFDPVGVAAR
+184 IQRFDPVGVAAK

-209 SAETPFLAQARQI
+209 DKTTPWLEEARLI
-222 VSDHLDLLANHD
+222 ISDHLDLLANHD
-234 FRSLMRVTRLKEDV
+234 FRTLMRVTRLKEDV

-277 DVLVRKHNGRW
+277 DVLVRKHNGHW

-293 ADSIPRLKINQ
+293 SDSIPRLQINQ
-304 QYAAMSGSARNE
+304 HYASMCNNARNDG
-316 SDSQFIRSNLQEAKW
+316 DSQFIRSNLQDAKW

-440 SDSKLTSMLSEQ
+440 SDSKLTSLLSDQ
-452 GSWWPA
+452 GIMVARRTVAKYRES
-458 VPLRSIENL
+458 LSIPPSNQ
-467 YPYRR
+467 R
-472 QTSAN
+472 
-477 SWSDPTDKEDT
+477 K
-488 MQLNITGQNV
+488 QLV
-498 EITEALREFVNTK
+498 
-511 FAKLEQY
+511 
-518 FERINQVYIVLK
+518 
-530 VEKVTQVADATLH
+530 
-543 VNGGELH
+543 
-550 ASSEGQDMYAAID
+550 
-563 GLIDKLARQLT
+563 
-574 KHKDKLKQH
+574 

>member
-48 EQTDIHDEI
+48 EQIDTHEEI
-57 ATQETQDSE
+57 DTRETQDSE
-66 GLDTA
+66 TLDTA
-71 EALEQKEMPDELP
+71 DALEQKEMPEELP
-84 LDASWDEIYT
+84 LDASWDTIYT
-94 AGTPSGTGTD
+94 AGTPSGTSGD

-115 ETTQSLQDYLMWQVE
+115 ETTQTLQDYLMWQVE
-130 LTPFSDTDRAIATAI
+130 LTPFSDTDRAIATSI
-145 VDAVDDTGYLTVTVQ
+145 VDAVDETGYLTVPLE
-160 DILDGM
+160 DILESM
-166 GDSDGDIGLE
+166 GDE
-176 EIEAVLKR
+176 EIDIDEVEAVLKR
-184 VQRFDPVGVAAR
+184 IQRFDPVGVAAK

-209 SAETPFLAQARQI
+209 DKTTPWLEEARLI
-222 VSDHLDLLANHD
+222 ISDHLDLLANHD
-234 FRSLMRVTRLKEDV
+234 FRTLMRVTRLKEDV

-277 DVLVRKHNGRW
+277 DVLVRKHNGHW

-293 ADSIPRLKINQ
+293 SDSIPRLQINQ
-304 QYAAMSGSARNE
+304 HYASMCNNARNDG
-316 SDSQFIRSNLQEAKW
+316 DSQFIRSNLQDAKW

-440 SDSKLTSMLSEQ
+440 SDSKLTSLLSEQ
-452 GSWWPA
+452 GIMVARRTVAKYRES
-458 VPLRSIENL
+458 LSIPPSNQ
-467 YPYRR
+467 R
-472 QTSAN
+472 
-477 SWSDPTDKEDT
+477 K
-488 MQLNITGQNV
+488 QL
-498 EITEALREFVNTK
+498 A
-511 FAKLEQY
+511 
-518 FERINQVYIVLK
+518 
-530 VEKVTQVADATLH
+530 
-543 VNGGELH
+543 
-550 ASSEGQDMYAAID
+550 
-563 GLIDKLARQLT
+563 
-574 KHKDKLKQH
+574 

>member
-48 EQTDIHDEI
+48 EQIDTHEEI
-57 ATQETQDSE
+57 DTRETQDSE
-66 GLDTA
+66 TLDTA
-71 EALEQKEMPDELP
+71 DALEQKEMPEELP
-84 LDASWDEIYT
+84 LDASWDTIYT
-94 AGTPSGTGTD
+94 AGTPSGTSGD

-115 ETTQSLQDYLMWQVE
+115 ETTQTLQDYLMWQVE
-130 LTPFSDTDRAIATAI
+130 LTPFSDTDRAIATSI
-145 VDAVDDTGYLTVTVQ
+145 VDAVDDTGYLTVPLE
-160 DILDGM
+160 DILESM
-166 GDSDGDIGLE
+166 GDE
-176 EIEAVLKR
+176 EIDIDEVEAVLKR
-184 VQRFDPVGVAAR
+184 IQRFDPVGVAAK

-209 SAETPFLAQARQI
+209 DKTTPWLEEARLI
-222 VSDHLDLLANHD
+222 ISDHLDLLANHD
-234 FRSLMRVTRLKEDV
+234 FRTLMRVTRLKEDV

-277 DVLVRKHNGRW
+277 DVLVRKHNGHW

-293 ADSIPRLKINQ
+293 SDSIPRLQINQ
-304 QYAAMSGSARNE
+304 HYASMCNNARNDG
-316 SDSQFIRSNLQEAKW
+316 DSQFIRSNLQDAKW

-440 SDSKLTSMLSEQ
+440 SDSKLTLCCRNKV
-452 GSWWPA
+452 SWWHA
-458 VPLRSIENL
+458 ALLRSTESL
-467 YPYRR
+467 YPFRR
-472 QTSAN
+472 QTSVN
-477 SWSDPTDKEDT
+477 SSFDPTDKEDT
-488 MQLNITGQNV
+488 MQLNITGNNV
-498 EITEALREFVNTK
+498 EITEALREFVTAK

-518 FERINQVYIVLK
+518 FDRINQVYVVLK
-530 VEKVTQVADATLH
+530 VEKVTHTSDATLH
-543 VNGGELH
+543 VNGGEIH
-550 ASSEGQDMYAAID
+550 ASAEGQDMYAAID

>member
-48 EQTDIHDEI
+48 EQIDTHEEI
-57 ATQETQDSE
+57 DTRETQDSE
-66 GLDTA
+66 TLDTA
-71 EALEQKEMPDELP
+71 DALEQKEMPEELP
-84 LDASWDEIYT
+84 LDASWDTIYT
-94 AGTPSGTGTD
+94 AGTPSGTSGD

-115 ETTQSLQDYLMWQVE
+115 ETTQTLQDYLMWQVE
-130 LTPFSDTDRAIATAI
+130 LTPFSDTDRAIATSI
-145 VDAVDDTGYLTVTVQ
+145 VDAVDETGYLTVPLE
-160 DILDGM
+160 DILESI
-166 GDSDGDIGLE
+166 GDE
-176 EIEAVLKR
+176 EIDIDEVEAVLKR
-184 VQRFDPVGVAAR
+184 IQRFDPVGVAAK

-209 SAETPFLAQARQI
+209 DKTTPWLEEARLI
-222 VSDHLDLLANHD
+222 ISDHLDLLANHD
-234 FRSLMRVTRLKEDV
+234 FRTLMRVTRLKEDV

-277 DVLVRKHNGRW
+277 DVLVRKHNGHW

-293 ADSIPRLKINQ
+293 SDSIPRLQINQ
-304 QYAAMSGSARNE
+304 HYASMCNNARNDG
-316 SDSQFIRSNLQEAKW
+316 DSQFIRSNLQDAKW

-440 SDSKLTSMLSEQ
+440 SDSKLTSLLSEQ
-452 GSWWPA
+452 GIMVARRTVAKYRES
-458 VPLRSIENL
+458 LSIPPSNQ
-467 YPYRR
+467 R
-472 QTSAN
+472 
-477 SWSDPTDKEDT
+477 K
-488 MQLNITGQNV
+488 QLVRPN
-498 EITEALREFVNTK
+498 R
-511 FAKLEQY
+511 
-518 FERINQVYIVLK
+518 
-530 VEKVTQVADATLH
+530 
-543 VNGGELH
+543 
-550 ASSEGQDMYAAID
+550 
-563 GLIDKLARQLT
+563 
-574 KHKDKLKQH
+574 

>member
-48 EQTDIHDEI
+48 EQIDTHEEI
-57 ATQETQDSE
+57 DTRETQDSE
-66 GLDTA
+66 TLDTA
-71 EALEQKEMPDELP
+71 DALEQKEMPEELP
-84 LDASWDEIYT
+84 FDASWDTIYT
-94 AGTPSGTGTD
+94 AGTPSGTSGD

-115 ETTQSLQDYLMWQVE
+115 ETTQTLQDYLMWQVE
-130 LTPFSDTDRAIATAI
+130 LTPFSDTDRAIATSI
-145 VDAVDDTGYLTVTVQ
+145 VDAVDDIGYLTVPLE
-160 DILDGM
+160 DILESM
-166 GDSDGDIGLE
+166 GDE
-176 EIEAVLKR
+176 EIDIDEVEAVLKR
-184 VQRFDPVGVAAR
+184 IQRFDPVGVAAK

-209 SAETPFLAQARQI
+209 DKTTPWLEEARLI
-222 VSDHLDLLANHD
+222 ISDHLDLLANHD
-234 FRSLMRVTRLKEDV
+234 FRTLMRVTRLKEDV

-277 DVLVRKHNGRW
+277 DVLVRKHNGHW

-293 ADSIPRLKINQ
+293 SDSIPRLQINQ
-304 QYAAMSGSARNE
+304 HYASMCNNARNDG
-316 SDSQFIRSNLQEAKW
+316 DSQFIRSNLQDAKW

-402 KYFFSSHVNTE
+402 KYFFSSHINTE

-440 SDSKLTSMLSEQ
+440 SDSKLTSLLSEQ
-452 GSWWPA
+452 GIMVARRTVAKYRES
-458 VPLRSIENL
+458 LSIPPSNQ
-467 YPYRR
+467 R
-472 QTSAN
+472 
-477 SWSDPTDKEDT
+477 K
-488 MQLNITGQNV
+488 QLV
-498 EITEALREFVNTK
+498 
-511 FAKLEQY
+511 
-518 FERINQVYIVLK
+518 
-530 VEKVTQVADATLH
+530 
-543 VNGGELH
+543 
-550 ASSEGQDMYAAID
+550 
-563 GLIDKLARQLT
+563 
-574 KHKDKLKQH
+574 

>member
-48 EQTDIHDEI
+48 EQIDTHEEI
-57 ATQETQDSE
+57 DTRETQDSE
-66 GLDTA
+66 TLDTA
-71 EALEQKEMPDELP
+71 DALEQKEMPEELP
-84 LDASWDEIYT
+84 LDASWDTIYT
-94 AGTPSGTGTD
+94 AGTPSGTSGD

-115 ETTQSLQDYLMWQVE
+115 ETTQTLQDYLMWQVE
-130 LTPFSDTDRAIATAI
+130 LTPFSDTDRAIATSI
-145 VDAVDDTGYLTVTVQ
+145 VDAVDDTGYLTVPLE
-160 DILDGM
+160 DILESM
-166 GDSDGDIGLE
+166 GDE
-176 EIEAVLKR
+176 EIDIDEVEAVLKR
-184 VQRFDPVGVAAR
+184 IQRFDPVGVAAK

-209 SAETPFLAQARQI
+209 DKTTPWLEEARLI
-222 VSDHLDLLANHD
+222 ISDHLDLLANHD
-234 FRSLMRVTRLKEDV
+234 FRTLMRVTRLKEDV

-263 GQSIQTGEPEYVIP
+263 GQSIQTGEPKYVIP
-277 DVLVRKHNGRW
+277 DVLVRKHNGHW

-293 ADSIPRLKINQ
+293 SDSIPRLQINQ
-304 QYAAMSGSARNE
+304 HYASMCNNARNDG
-316 SDSQFIRSNLQEAKW
+316 DSQFIRSNLQDAKW

-440 SDSKLTSMLSEQ
+440 SDSKLTSLLSEQ
-452 GSWWPA
+452 GIMVARRTVAKYRES
-458 VPLRSIENL
+458 LSIPPSNQ
-467 YPYRR
+467 R
-472 QTSAN
+472 
-477 SWSDPTDKEDT
+477 K
-488 MQLNITGQNV
+488 QLV
-498 EITEALREFVNTK
+498 
-511 FAKLEQY
+511 
-518 FERINQVYIVLK
+518 
-530 VEKVTQVADATLH
+530 
-543 VNGGELH
+543 
-550 ASSEGQDMYAAID
+550 
-563 GLIDKLARQLT
+563 
-574 KHKDKLKQH
+574 

>member
-48 EQTDIHDEI
+48 EQIDTHEEI
-57 ATQETQDSE
+57 DTRETQDSE
-66 GLDTA
+66 TLDTA
-71 EALEQKEMPDELP
+71 DALEQKEMPEELP
-84 LDASWDEIYT
+84 LDASWDTIYT
-94 AGTPSGTGTD
+94 AGTPSGTSGD

-115 ETTQSLQDYLMWQVE
+115 ETPQTMQDYLMWQVE
-130 LTPFSDTDRAIATAI
+130 LTPYSGTDRAIATSI
-145 VDAVDDTGYLTVTVQ
+145 VDAVDETGYLTVPLE
-160 DILDGM
+160 DILESI
-166 GDSDGDIGLE
+166 GDE
-176 EIEAVLKR
+176 EIDIDEVEAVLKR
-184 VQRFDPVGVAAR
+184 IQRFDPVGVAAK

-209 SAETPFLAQARQI
+209 DKTTPWLEEARLI
-222 VSDHLDLLANHD
+222 ISDHLDLLANHD
-234 FRSLMRVTRLKEDV
+234 FRTLMRVTRLKEDV

-277 DVLVRKHNGRW
+277 DVLVRKHNGHW

-293 ADSIPRLKINQ
+293 SDSIPRLQINQ
-304 QYAAMSGSARNE
+304 HYASMCNNARNDG
-316 SDSQFIRSNLQEAKW
+316 DSQFIRSNLQDAKW

-357 FEQGEEYMKPMVL
+357 FELGEEYMKPMVL

-440 SDSKLTSMLSEQ
+440 SDSKLTSLLSEQ
-452 GSWWPA
+452 GIMVARRTVAKYRES
-458 VPLRSIENL
+458 LSIPPSNQ
-467 YPYRR
+467 R
-472 QTSAN
+472 
-477 SWSDPTDKEDT
+477 K
-488 MQLNITGQNV
+488 QLV
-498 EITEALREFVNTK
+498 
-511 FAKLEQY
+511 
-518 FERINQVYIVLK
+518 
-530 VEKVTQVADATLH
+530 
-543 VNGGELH
+543 
-550 ASSEGQDMYAAID
+550 
-563 GLIDKLARQLT
+563 
-574 KHKDKLKQH
+574 

>member
-48 EQTDIHDEI
+48 EQIDTHEEI
-57 ATQETQDSE
+57 DTRETQDSE
-66 GLDTA
+66 TLDTA
-71 EALEQKEMPDELP
+71 DALEQKEMPEELP
-84 LDASWDEIYT
+84 LDASWDTIYT
-94 AGTPSGTGTD
+94 AGTPSGTSGD

-115 ETTQSLQDYLMWQVE
+115 ETTQTLQDYLMWQVE
-130 LTPFSDTDRAIATAI
+130 LTPFSDTDRAIATSI
-145 VDAVDDTGYLTVTVQ
+145 VDAVDETGYLTVPLE
-160 DILDGM
+160 DILESI
-166 GDSDGDIGLE
+166 GDE
-176 EIEAVLKR
+176 EIDIDEVEAVLKR
-184 VQRFDPVGVAAR
+184 IQRFDPVGVAAK
-196 DLRDCLLIQLSQF
+196 DLRDCLLIQLAQF
-209 SAETPFLAQARQI
+209 DKTTPWLEEARLI
-222 VSDHLDLLANHD
+222 ISDHLDLLANHD
-234 FRSLMRVTRLKEDV
+234 FRTLMRVTRLKEDV

-277 DVLVRKHNGRW
+277 DVLVRKHNGHW

-293 ADSIPRLKINQ
+293 SDSIPRLQINQ
-304 QYAAMSGSARNE
+304 HYASMCNNARNDG
-316 SDSQFIRSNLQEAKW
+316 DSQFIRSNLQDAKW

-440 SDSKLTSMLSEQ
+440 SDSKLTSLLSEQ
-452 GSWWPA
+452 GIMVARRTVAKYRES
-458 VPLRSIENL
+458 LSIPPSNQ
-467 YPYRR
+467 R
-472 QTSAN
+472 
-477 SWSDPTDKEDT
+477 K
-488 MQLNITGQNV
+488 QLV
-498 EITEALREFVNTK
+498 
-511 FAKLEQY
+511 
-518 FERINQVYIVLK
+518 
-530 VEKVTQVADATLH
+530 
-543 VNGGELH
+543 
-550 ASSEGQDMYAAID
+550 
-563 GLIDKLARQLT
+563 
-574 KHKDKLKQH
+574 

>member
-48 EQTDIHDEI
+48 EQIDTHEEI
-57 ATQETQDSE
+57 DTRETQDSE
-66 GLDTA
+66 TLDTA
-71 EALEQKEMPDELP
+71 DALEQKEMPEELP
-84 LDASWDEIYT
+84 LDASWDTIYT
-94 AGTPSGTGTD
+94 AGTPSGTSGD

-115 ETTQSLQDYLMWQVE
+115 ETTQTLQDYLMWQVE
-130 LTPFSDTDRAIATAI
+130 LTPFSDTDRAIATSI
-145 VDAVDDTGYLTVTVQ
+145 VDAVDDTGYLTVPLE
-160 DILDGM
+160 DILESM
-166 GDSDGDIGLE
+166 GDE
-176 EIEAVLKR
+176 EIDIDEVEAVLKR
-184 VQRFDPVGVAAR
+184 IQRFDPVGVAAK

-209 SAETPFLAQARQI
+209 DKTTPWLEEARLI
-222 VSDHLDLLANHD
+222 ISDHLDLLANHD
-234 FRSLMRVTRLKEDV
+234 FRTLMRVTRLKEDV

-277 DVLVRKHNGRW
+277 DVLVRKHNGHW
-288 TVELN
+288 KVELN
-293 ADSIPRLKINQ
+293 SDSIPRLQINQ
-304 QYAAMSGSARNE
+304 HYASMCNNARNDG
-316 SDSQFIRSNLQEAKW
+316 DSQFIRSNLQDAKW

-429 LIAAENPAKPL
+429 LIAAETPAKPL
-440 SDSKLTSMLSEQ
+440 SDSKLTSLLSEQ
-452 GSWWPA
+452 GIMVARRTVAKYRES
-458 VPLRSIENL
+458 LSIPPSNQ
-467 YPYRR
+467 R
-472 QTSAN
+472 
-477 SWSDPTDKEDT
+477 K
-488 MQLNITGQNV
+488 QLV
-498 EITEALREFVNTK
+498 
-511 FAKLEQY
+511 
-518 FERINQVYIVLK
+518 
-530 VEKVTQVADATLH
+530 
-543 VNGGELH
+543 
-550 ASSEGQDMYAAID
+550 
-563 GLIDKLARQLT
+563 
-574 KHKDKLKQH
+574 

>member
-48 EQTDIHDEI
+48 EQIDTHEEI
-57 ATQETQDSE
+57 DTRETQDSE
-66 GLDTA
+66 TLDTA
-71 EALEQKEMPDELP
+71 DALEQKEMPEELP
-84 LDASWDEIYT
+84 LDASWDTIYT
-94 AGTPSGTGTD
+94 AGTPSGTSGD

-115 ETTQSLQDYLMWQVE
+115 ETTQTLQDYLMWQVE
-130 LTPFSDTDRAIATAI
+130 LTPFSDTDRAIATSI
-145 VDAVDDTGYLTVTVQ
+145 VDAVDETGYLTVPLE
-160 DILDGM
+160 DILESI
-166 GDSDGDIGLE
+166 GDE
-176 EIEAVLKR
+176 EIDIDEVEAVLKR
-184 VQRFDPVGVAAR
+184 IQRFDPVGVAAK

-209 SAETPFLAQARQI
+209 DKTTPWLEEARLI
-222 VSDHLDLLANHD
+222 ISDHLDLLANHD
-234 FRSLMRVTRLKEDV
+234 FRTLMRVTHLKEDV

-277 DVLVRKHNGRW
+277 DVLVRKHNGHW

-293 ADSIPRLKINQ
+293 SDSIPRLQINQ
-304 QYAAMSGSARNE
+304 HYASMCNNARNDG
-316 SDSQFIRSNLQEAKW
+316 DSQFIRSNLQDAKW

-440 SDSKLTSMLSEQ
+440 SDSKLTSLLSEQ
-452 GSWWPA
+452 GIMVARRTVAKYRES
-458 VPLRSIENL
+458 LSIPPSNQ
-467 YPYRR
+467 R
-472 QTSAN
+472 
-477 SWSDPTDKEDT
+477 K
-488 MQLNITGQNV
+488 QLV
-498 EITEALREFVNTK
+498 
-511 FAKLEQY
+511 
-518 FERINQVYIVLK
+518 
-530 VEKVTQVADATLH
+530 
-543 VNGGELH
+543 
-550 ASSEGQDMYAAID
+550 
-563 GLIDKLARQLT
+563 
-574 KHKDKLKQH
+574 

>member
-48 EQTDIHDEI
+48 EQIDTHEEI
-57 ATQETQDSE
+57 DTRETQDSE
-66 GLDTA
+66 TLDTA
-71 EALEQKEMPDELP
+71 DALEQKEMPEELP
-84 LDASWDEIYT
+84 LDASWDTIYT
-94 AGTPSGTGTD
+94 AGTPSGTSGD

-115 ETTQSLQDYLMWQVE
+115 ETTQTLQDYLMWQVE
-130 LTPFSDTDRAIATAI
+130 LTPFSDTDRAIATSI
-145 VDAVDDTGYLTVTVQ
+145 VDAVDETGYLTVPLE
-160 DILDGM
+160 DILESI
-166 GDSDGDIGLE
+166 GDE
-176 EIEAVLKR
+176 EIDIDEVEAVLKR
-184 VQRFDPVGVAAR
+184 IQRFDPVGVAAK

-209 SAETPFLAQARQI
+209 DKTTPWLEEARLI
-222 VSDHLDLLANHD
+222 ISDHLDLLANHD
-234 FRSLMRVTRLKEDV
+234 FRTLMRVTRLKEDV

-277 DVLVRKHNGRW
+277 DVLVRKHNGHW
-288 TVELN
+288 TVELHS
-293 ADSIPRLKINQ
+293 DSIPRLQINQ
-304 QYAAMSGSARNE
+304 HYASMCNNARNDG
-316 SDSQFIRSNLQEAKW
+316 DSQFIRSNLQDAKW

-440 SDSKLTSMLSEQ
+440 SDSKLTSLLSEQ
-452 GSWWPA
+452 GIMVARRTVAKYRES
-458 VPLRSIENL
+458 LSIPPSNQ
-467 YPYRR
+467 R
-472 QTSAN
+472 
-477 SWSDPTDKEDT
+477 K
-488 MQLNITGQNV
+488 QLV
-498 EITEALREFVNTK
+498 
-511 FAKLEQY
+511 
-518 FERINQVYIVLK
+518 
-530 VEKVTQVADATLH
+530 
-543 VNGGELH
+543 
-550 ASSEGQDMYAAID
+550 
-563 GLIDKLARQLT
+563 
-574 KHKDKLKQH
+574 

>member
-48 EQTDIHDEI
+48 EQIDTHEEI
-57 ATQETQDSE
+57 DTRETQDSE
-66 GLDTA
+66 TLDTA
-71 EALEQKEMPDELP
+71 DALEQKEMPEELP
-84 LDASWDEIYT
+84 LDASWDTIYT
-94 AGTPSGTGTD
+94 AGTPSGTSGD

-115 ETTQSLQDYLMWQVE
+115 ETTQTLQDYLMWQVE
-130 LTPFSDTDRAIATAI
+130 LTPFSDTDRAIATSI
-145 VDAVDDTGYLTVTVQ
+145 VDAVDDTGYLTVPLE
-160 DILDGM
+160 DILESM
-166 GDSDGDIGLE
+166 GDE
-176 EIEAVLKR
+176 EIDIDEVEAVLKR
-184 VQRFDPVGVAAR
+184 IQRFDPVGVAAK

-209 SAETPFLAQARQI
+209 DKTTPWLEEARLI
-222 VSDHLDLLANHD
+222 ISDHLDLLANHD
-234 FRSLMRVTRLKEDV
+234 FRTLMRVTRLKEDV

-277 DVLVRKHNGRW
+277 DVLVRKHNGHW

-293 ADSIPRLKINQ
+293 SDSIPRLQINQ
-304 QYAAMSGSARNE
+304 HYASMCNNARNDG
-316 SDSQFIRSNLQEAKW
+316 DSQFIRSNLQDAKW
-331 LIKSLESRNDT
+331 LLKSLESRNDT

-440 SDSKLTSMLSEQ
+440 SDSKLTSLLSEQ
-452 GSWWPA
+452 GIMVARRTVAKYRES
-458 VPLRSIENL
+458 LSIPPSNQ
-467 YPYRR
+467 R
-472 QTSAN
+472 
-477 SWSDPTDKEDT
+477 K
-488 MQLNITGQNV
+488 QLV
-498 EITEALREFVNTK
+498 
-511 FAKLEQY
+511 
-518 FERINQVYIVLK
+518 
-530 VEKVTQVADATLH
+530 
-543 VNGGELH
+543 
-550 ASSEGQDMYAAID
+550 
-563 GLIDKLARQLT
+563 
-574 KHKDKLKQH
+574 

>member
-48 EQTDIHDEI
+48 EQIDTHEEI
-57 ATQETQDSE
+57 DTRETQDSE
-66 GLDTA
+66 TLDTA
-71 EALEQKEMPDELP
+71 DALEQKEMPEELP
-84 LDASWDEIYT
+84 LDASWDTIYT
-94 AGTPSGTGTD
+94 AGTPSGTSGD

-115 ETTQSLQDYLMWQVE
+115 ETTQTLQDYLMWQVE
-130 LTPFSDTDRAIATAI
+130 LTPFSDTDRAIATSI
-145 VDAVDDTGYLTVTVQ
+145 VDAVDETGYLTVPLE
-160 DILDGM
+160 DILESI
-166 GDSDGDIGLE
+166 GDE
-176 EIEAVLKR
+176 EIDIDEVEAVLKR
-184 VQRFDPVGVAAR
+184 IQRFDPVGVAAK

-209 SAETPFLAQARQI
+209 DKTTPWLEEARLI
-222 VSDHLDLLANHD
+222 ISDHLDLLANHD
-234 FRSLMRVTRLKEDV
+234 FRTLMRVTRLKEDV

-277 DVLVRKHNGRW
+277 DVLVRKHNGHW
-288 TVELN
+288 KVELN
-293 ADSIPRLKINQ
+293 SDSIPRLQINQ
-304 QYAAMSGSARNE
+304 HYASMCNNARNDG
-316 SDSQFIRSNLQEAKW
+316 DSQFIRSNLQDAKW

-440 SDSKLTSMLSEQ
+440 SDSKLTSLLSEQ
-452 GSWWPA
+452 GIMVARRTVAKYRES
-458 VPLRSIENL
+458 LSIPPSNQ
-467 YPYRR
+467 R
-472 QTSAN
+472 
-477 SWSDPTDKEDT
+477 K
-488 MQLNITGQNV
+488 QLV
-498 EITEALREFVNTK
+498 
-511 FAKLEQY
+511 
-518 FERINQVYIVLK
+518 
-530 VEKVTQVADATLH
+530 
-543 VNGGELH
+543 
-550 ASSEGQDMYAAID
+550 
-563 GLIDKLARQLT
+563 
-574 KHKDKLKQH
+574 